1 MNPDADSHI
10 TVHIV
15 DIHQHNPNI
24 FTGRERF
31 LMSIFSMKE
40 TGANFFLQF
49 FYSMQNAYN
58 KLGTSF

>member
-1 MNPDADSHI
+1 MIPIA
-10 TVHIV
+10 V

-24 FTGRERF
+24 FADRKILDEY
-31 LMSIFSMKE
+31 ISMKE

-49 FYSMQNAYN
+49 FYSVQNAYN